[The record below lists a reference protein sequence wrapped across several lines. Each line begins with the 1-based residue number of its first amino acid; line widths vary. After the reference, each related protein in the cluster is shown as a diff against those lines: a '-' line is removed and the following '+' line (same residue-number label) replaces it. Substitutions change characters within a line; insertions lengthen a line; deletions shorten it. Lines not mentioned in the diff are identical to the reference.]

1 MDRMPAQYR
10 IIAIRYNPEVMIS
23 KTTTGIAMGRRL
35 QDILQSLPEERRQ
48 RILSRGQELIAEV
61 LALRQLRQRL
71 SISQREMAERLE
83 VSQPAIS
90 QLEQQRDMQLSTLRN
105 YVAALGGELEI
116 VVRLPGQLP
125 IVLQQEPIP
134 HPPLQ

>member
-1 MDRMPAQYR
+1 
-10 IIAIRYNPEVMIS
+10 
-23 KTTTGIAMGRRL
+23 MGRRL
-35 QDILQSLPEERRQ
+35 QDILQSLPEGRRQ
-48 RILSRGQELIAEV
+48 RILSRGQELVAEV

-71 SISQREMAERLE
+71 SVSQREMAERLE

-125 IVLQQEPIP
+125 IVLQPGPESLETSIGSLP
-134 HPPLQ
+134 

>member
-1 MDRMPAQYR
+1 
-10 IIAIRYNPEVMIS
+10 
-23 KTTTGIAMGRRL
+23 MGRRL
-35 QDILQSLPEERRQ
+35 QDILQSLPEDRRQ
-48 RILSRGQELIAEV
+48 RILSRGQELVAEV

-71 SISQREMAERLE
+71 SVSQREMAERLE

-125 IVLQQEPIP
+125 IVLQPGPESLETSIGSLP
-134 HPPLQ
+134 

>member
-1 MDRMPAQYR
+1 
-10 IIAIRYNPEVMIS
+10 
-23 KTTTGIAMGRRL
+23 MGRRL
-35 QDILQSLPEERRQ
+35 QDILQSLPEDRRQ
-48 RILSRGQELIAEV
+48 RILSRGQELVAEV

-71 SISQREMAERLE
+71 SVSQREMAERLE

-116 VVRLPGQLP
+116 VVRLPGQQPIRLLP
-125 IVLQQEPIP
+125 DAFEESLGSLP
-134 HPPLQ
+134 

>member
-1 MDRMPAQYR
+1 
-10 IIAIRYNPEVMIS
+10 
-23 KTTTGIAMGRRL
+23 MGRRL
-35 QDILQSLPEERRQ
+35 QDILQSLPEGRRQ
-48 RILSRGQELIAEV
+48 RILSRGQELVAEV

-71 SISQREMAERLE
+71 SVSQREMAERLE

-125 IVLQQEPIP
+125 IVLQPGPESLETSIGSFP
-134 HPPLQ
+134 